1 MDMEEVVSLIALIIY
16 FLYPWLTRRRKQRDI
31 PDAEPEPEQAPIP
44 SPAAPRPTAPEPLRA
59 RSEED
64 LLQEIRSRTESL
76 HARASTVLKR
86 FELNPRL
93 ARLVDSIRI
102 DALEPLEALSAQLDD
117 SISLSTLMQ
126 ESEVL
131 QELEELVEYLQ
142 QMARQRL
149 QVESDYLTDADA
161 LADACYAPL
170 IAFCESHEIPLRT
183 TKPFSVP
190 DDWDVSIVLRLASS
204 SVAPLRVPAELAKS
218 LWRWPAIAYE
228 VAQDF
233 YYSVDDLEVSLH
245 RRLGLPLRAHLPS
258 HAQDVNEHFLRQMFG
273 PWLATIF
280 ADVMAT
286 WMLGPAYV
294 ETMRRAYAR
303 TDDPPQAAAVLHDG
317 TMVGYQPPAHL
328 RLYIACR
335 VLHHLGHHQ
344 LADSQWSSWKR
355 NHQELDT
362 VYMPV
367 GQRWAAVPD
376 TAFTEH
382 ADALIHTL
390 LEESWPE
397 LAQARLLSIPDLPYL
412 HAEHAKAVKLGGAL
426 RQGRNVHAD
435 PRLVISGAV
444 LAVAAH
450 PSQHRTIFQAA
461 RRSILGVETPQDATT
476 SAPTTQAGM
485 SLAARLTQS
494 LRSPDAIAEAVVLGA
509 ALAPRHHR

>member
-16 FLYPWLTRRRKQRDI
+16 FLYPLLTRRRKKRDM
-31 PDAEPEPEQAPIP
+31 PDLEPEPAPVP
-44 SPAAPRPTAPEPLRA
+44 SPVTPRGPAPQIPRA
-59 RSEED
+59 RSEDD
-64 LLQEIRSRTESL
+64 LLQEIRGRAEALRT
-76 HARASTVLKR
+76 RASAVLKR

-93 ARLVDSIRI
+93 ARLVDSMRI

-117 SISLSTLMQ
+117 SISLSMLMQ
-126 ESEVL
+126 ESEIL
-131 QELEELVEYLQ
+131 EELEELIEYLQ

-149 QVESDYLTDADA
+149 QGEMGYLSDADA

-170 IAFCESHEIPLRT
+170 IAFCEAHEIPLRT
-183 TKPFSVP
+183 TQPFAVP

-245 RRLGLPLRAHLPS
+245 RRLALPLHAHLPS

-286 WMLGPAYV
+286 WMLGPAHV
-294 ETMRRAYAR
+294 EAMRRAHAR

-335 VLHHLGHHQ
+335 VLHHLGFHQ
-344 LADSQWSSWKR
+344 LADAQWSAWKR
-355 NHQELDT
+355 DHQELDT
-362 VYMPV
+362 VYLPI
-367 GQRWAAVPD
+367 GQQWAAVPE
-376 TAFTEH
+376 TGFTEH
-382 ADALIHTL
+382 ADALVHTM
-390 LEESWPE
+390 LEDSWPE
-397 LAQARLLSIPDLPYL
+397 LAETQLMSIPDLPYL
-412 HAEHAKAVKLGGAL
+412 HAEHARAMKLGDAL
-426 RQGRNVHAD
+426 LEGRVVRAD
-435 PRLVISGAV
+435 PRLVIAGAV
-444 LAVAAH
+444 LTLANH
-450 PSQHRTIFQAA
+450 PSKHQTIFGAA
-461 RRSILGVETPQDATT
+461 RRSILGIETHDAITP
-476 SAPTTQAGM
+476 SAVTAQEPAGL
-485 SLAARLTQS
+485 STRLARS
-494 LRSPDAIAEAVVLGA
+494 LRSPHAIAEAVVLGA